1 MEILTREEKKTI
13 ISEWKDSSKSIAGF
27 CRERGIKPTTFYGW
41 LKSEKKKERQGFVK
55 LAGIR
60 KSPEIITGQYLTI
73 EKSGIK
79 ITLESGLEKGKLK
92 EILEVM
98 VSL

>member
-1 MEILTREEKKTI
+1 MEIISSEKKKTLL
-13 ISEWKDSSKSIAGF
+13 SEWENSRKSIAGF
-27 CRERGIKPTTFYGW
+27 CREKGIKPTTFYGW
-41 LKSEKKKERQGFVK
+41 IKNEKKKETQGFVK

-60 KSPEIITGQYLTI
+60 KSPEIIAGRYLTI

-79 ITLESGLEKGKLK
+79 ITLESGLDKDKLK

>member
-1 MEILTREEKKTI
+1 MEILTNEEKKAML
-13 ISEWKDSSKSIAGF
+13 SSWKDSSKSIALF
-27 CRERGIKPTTFYGW
+27 CREKGIKPTTFYGW
-41 LKSEKKKERQGFVK
+41 IKNEKRKERQGFVK
-55 LAGIR
+55 LTGIK
-60 KSPEIITGQYLTI
+60 KSHETITGQYLTI

-79 ITLESGLEKGKLK
+79 ITLESGLDKDKLK